1 MIAIMCFDLVNAEL
15 RNALLRSY
23 LDALNIKYP
32 LHSQLVMVHFI
43 LKSVDHFSVDNFFF
57 WSKTIIKVKN
67 IWKTK
72 ANLIY
77 K

>member
-23 LDALNIKYP
+23 LDALNIKDP

-57 WSKTIIKVKN
+57 G
-67 IWKTK
+67 
-72 ANLIY
+72 LRL
-77 K
+77 